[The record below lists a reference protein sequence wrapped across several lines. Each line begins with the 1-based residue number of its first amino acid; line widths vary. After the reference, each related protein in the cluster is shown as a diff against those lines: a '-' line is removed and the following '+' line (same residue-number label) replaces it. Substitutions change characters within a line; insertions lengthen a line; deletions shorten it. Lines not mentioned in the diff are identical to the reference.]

1 MILSKYKLIVIENI
15 KARFIS
21 TVTFDPESRFG
32 RATDIVSSEFIFFIL
47 TFEFNLFCEA
57 MSYRSNDLDK
67 HYI

>member
-32 RATDIVSSEFIFFIL
+32 RATDIVSSKLFFSVKYYSFIIL
-47 TFEFNLFCEA
+47 YFDIPLGMPFTK
-57 MSYRSNDLDK
+57 Y
-67 HYI
+67 